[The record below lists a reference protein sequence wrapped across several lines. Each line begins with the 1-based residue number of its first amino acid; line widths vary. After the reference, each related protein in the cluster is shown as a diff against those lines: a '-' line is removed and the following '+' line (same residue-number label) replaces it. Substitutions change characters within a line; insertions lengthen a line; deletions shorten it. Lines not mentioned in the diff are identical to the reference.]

1 MRLNV
6 NSYSCRSCKS
16 SYSTRAADASP
27 RRSANPTTLR
37 TRTLRSSPIVST
49 SPALTGWP
57 GAISRTPLMRTW
69 PASTSAAALVRAFT
83 TRACHNHLSR
93 RWRSKQHQFEQWIGI
108 LLFLLTRFLY
118 ANRYPPRIASGAGFR
133 LKRLAVLAVGG
144 ELLLESSQF
153 GKRRIG
159 VDRTL
164 ALARRGAGSELPG
177 ARPADWGF
185 VSSPFFASALLAPA
199 LEFTLVPALAL
210 KTLARRT
217 ALVLARFAHRRAIRC
232 RRGGVRRRARGGG
245 EVKHC

>member
-49 SPALTGWP
+49 SPALTGWL

-69 PASTSAAALVRAFT
+69 PASTSAAALGRAFT

-108 LLFLLTRFLY
+108 LLFLLILLTRFVY

-144 ELLLESSQF
+144 ELLLESSQL

-164 ALARRGAGSELPG
+164 ALARRCAGSELPV
-177 ARPADWGF
+177 RWPAVRAF
-185 VSSPFFASALLAPA
+185 VPTAFFPPPLLSPA

-210 KTLARRT
+210 KTLARGT
-217 ALVLARFAHRRAIRC
+217 ALVLARFAPRRAIR
-232 RRGGVRRRARGGG
+232 
-245 EVKHC
+245 